1 MTRTGIFTKERGEF
15 GAANEKLLHPILEK
29 LHGQEFRH
37 TIDSRDTMD
46 YVSTNYWVEIKT
58 RKQTFSHTD
67 EVIKKEGWLLPFC
80 KIERALNERKKVLFY
95 YYWKKDRSLWVWNFE
110 ETAAKTLKS
119 FVPHFHAVG
128 QKHVAVP
135 ADWWILV
142 GYVDEQE
149 GCLRIPARSETS

>member
-1 MTRTGIFTKERGEF
+1 
-15 GAANEKLLHPILEK
+15 
-29 LHGQEFRH
+29 
-37 TIDSRDTMD
+37 MD
-46 YVSTNYWVEIKT
+46 YVSTDYWVEIKT
-58 RKQTFSHTD
+58 RKQTFSHAD

-110 ETAAKTLKS
+110 EVAAKTLKS
-119 FVPHFHAVG
+119 FVPHFHAAA

-135 ADWWILV
+135 ADWWKLV

-149 GCLRIPARSETS
+149 GSLRV